1 MGKTAIYPG
10 SFDPITNGHLDLIER
25 GLKIFDE
32 IIVTIAVNPIKQ
44 PLFTIEERMELI
56 REVLSDHP
64 RVKIDHF
71 TGLLVDYV
79 RRQDTNVILRGLRAV
94 SDFDYE
100 FQLALM
106 NRRLAPEIETVFLMT
121 SLKWVFLSSSILKE
135 AVSLGGVIEDIR
147 TARGFPATA
156 REVRIEMIGLG
167 TPSESYRHG
176 QK

>member
-32 IIVTIAVNPIKQ
+32 IIVAIAVNPVKQ
-44 PLFTIEERMELI
+44 PLFSIEERVDLI
-56 REVLSDHP
+56 REVLTDHP

-79 RRQDTNVILRGLRAV
+79 RRQNTNVILRGLRAV

-135 AVSLGGVIEDIR
+135 AVSLGGVVEDIVPSIVFQR
-147 TARGFPATA
+147 L
-156 REVRIEMIGLG
+156 REKFGV
-167 TPSESYRHG
+167 
-176 QK
+176 K

>member
-25 GLKIFDE
+25 GLRIFDE
-32 IIVTIAVNPIKQ
+32 IIVAIAVNPVKQ
-44 PLFTIEERMELI
+44 PLFTIEERVELI
-56 REVLSDHP
+56 QQVLEDHP

-71 TGLLVDYV
+71 TGLLVDFV
-79 RRQDTNVILRGLRAV
+79 QKQNTNVILRGLRAV

-106 NRRLAPEIETVFLMT
+106 NRRLAPKIETVFLMT

-135 AVSLGGVIEDIR
+135 AVSLGGVVEDIVPPIVFQR
-147 TARGFPATA
+147 L
-156 REVRIEMIGLG
+156 REKFGIA
-167 TPSESYRHG
+167 
-176 QK
+176 

>member
-25 GLKIFDE
+25 GLRIFDE
-32 IIVTIAVNPIKQ
+32 IIVAIAVNPVKQ
-44 PLFTIEERMELI
+44 PLFSIEERVDLI
-56 REVLSDHP
+56 REVLNDHP

-71 TGLLVDYV
+71 TGLLVDFV
-79 RRQDTNVILRGLRAV
+79 RQQNTNVILRGLRAV

-135 AVSLGGVIEDIR
+135 AVSLGGVVEDIVPPIVFQR
-147 TARGFPATA
+147 L
-156 REVRIEMIGLG
+156 REKFGV
-167 TPSESYRHG
+167 
-176 QK
+176 K

>member
-32 IIVTIAVNPIKQ
+32 IIVAIAVNPVKK
-44 PLFTIEERMELI
+44 PLFTIEERVDLI
-56 REVLSDHP
+56 REVLEDHP
-64 RVKIDHF
+64 RVRIDHF

-100 FQLALM
+100 FQLD
-106 NRRLAPEIETVFLMT
+106 RKSTRLNSSHRT
-121 SLKWVFLSSSILKE
+121 S
-135 AVSLGGVIEDIR
+135 R
-147 TARGFPATA
+147 P
-156 REVRIEMIGLG
+156 
-167 TPSESYRHG
+167 
-176 QK
+176 

>member
-25 GLKIFDE
+25 GLRVFDE
-32 IIVTIAVNPIKQ
+32 IIVSIAVNPVKT
-44 PLFTIEERMELI
+44 PLFTIEERVELI
-56 REVLSDHP
+56 RQVLKDHP
-64 RVKIDHF
+64 RVRIDHF
-71 TGLLVDYV
+71 TGLLVDFV
-79 RRQDTNVILRGLRAV
+79 RKQNTNVILRGLRAV

-135 AVSLGGVIEDIR
+135 AVSLGGVVEDIVPPLVFQR
-147 TARGFPATA
+147 L
-156 REVRIEMIGLG
+156 REKFGI
-167 TPSESYRHG
+167 
-176 QK
+176 K

>member
-32 IIVTIAVNPIKQ
+32 IIVAIAVNPIKQ
-44 PLFTIEERMELI
+44 PLFTIEERVELI
-56 REVLSDHP
+56 RQVLNEHP
-64 RVKIDHF
+64 RVRIDHF

-79 RRQDTNVILRGLRAV
+79 RQQQTNVILRGLRAV

-135 AVSLGGVIEDIR
+135 AVSLGGVVEDIVPPVVFKR
-147 TARGFPATA
+147 L
-156 REVRIEMIGLG
+156 REKFGL
-167 TPSESYRHG
+167 
-176 QK
+176 K

>member
-25 GLKIFDE
+25 GLKIFDK
-32 IIVTIAVNPIKQ
+32 IIVAIAENPVKK
-44 PLFTIEERMELI
+44 PLFTIEERVDLI
-56 REVLSDHP
+56 REVLEDHP
-64 RVKIDHF
+64 RVRIDHF

-79 RRQDTNVILRGLRAV
+79 RRQNTNVILRGLRAV

-135 AVSLGGVIEDIR
+135 AVSLGGMVEDIVPLVVFQR
-147 TARGFPATA
+147 LRDKFG
-156 REVRIEMIGLG
+156 V
-167 TPSESYRHG
+167 
-176 QK
+176 K

>member
-1 MGKTAIYPG
+1 MGKVAVYPG
-10 SFDPITNGHLDLIER
+10 SFDPITNGHLDLIQR
-25 GLKIFDE
+25 GLKIFDT
-32 IIVTIAVNPIKQ
+32 IIVAIAVNPVKK
-44 PLFTIEERMELI
+44 PLFTIAERVEMI
-56 REVLSDHP
+56 REVLNDHP

-79 RRQDTNVILRGLRAV
+79 RSQNTNVILRGLRAV

-135 AVSLGGVIEDIR
+135 AVSLGGVIQDIVPPVVFKR
-147 TARGFPATA
+147 LRQKF
-156 REVRIEMIGLG
+156 GL
-167 TPSESYRHG
+167 E
-176 QK
+176 QD

>member
-32 IIVTIAVNPIKQ
+32 VIVAIAVNPVKQ
-44 PLFTIEERMELI
+44 PLFSIEERVDLI
-56 REVLSDHP
+56 QEVLTDHP

-79 RRQDTNVILRGLRAV
+79 RQQNTNVILRGLRAV

-135 AVSLGGVIEDIR
+135 AVSLGGVVEDIVPPVVFHR
-147 TARGFPATA
+147 L
-156 REVRIEMIGLG
+156 REKFGV
-167 TPSESYRHG
+167 
-176 QK
+176 K

>member
-1 MGKTAIYPG
+1 MGKIAIYPG

-32 IIVTIAVNPIKQ
+32 IIVAIAVNPVKQ
-44 PLFTIEERMELI
+44 PLFTIEERVELI
-56 REVLSDHP
+56 REVLNDHP

-79 RRQDTNVILRGLRAV
+79 RHQNTNVILRGLRAV

-135 AVSLGGVIEDIR
+135 AVSLGGVVEDIVPPIVFKR
-147 TARGFPATA
+147 L
-156 REVRIEMIGLG
+156 REKFGL
-167 TPSESYRHG
+167 
-176 QK
+176 K

>member
-10 SFDPITNGHLDLIER
+10 SFDPITNGHLDLIQR

-32 IIVTIAVNPIKQ
+32 IIVAIAVNPVKT
-44 PLFTIEERMELI
+44 PLFTIEERVNLI
-56 REVLSDHP
+56 RQVLNDHP

-79 RRQDTNVILRGLRAV
+79 RQQNTNVILRGLRAV

-135 AVSLGGVIEDIR
+135 AVSLGGVVEDIVPPIVFQR
-147 TARGFPATA
+147 L
-156 REVRIEMIGLG
+156 REKFGL
-167 TPSESYRHG
+167 
-176 QK
+176 K

>member
-1 MGKTAIYPG
+1 MGKIAIYPG

-32 IIVTIAVNPIKQ
+32 IIVAIAVNPVKQ
-44 PLFTIEERMELI
+44 PLFTIEERVALI
-56 REVLSDHP
+56 REVLNDHP
-64 RVKIDHF
+64 KVKIDHF

-79 RRQDTNVILRGLRAV
+79 RQQNTNVILRGLRAV

-135 AVSLGGVIEDIR
+135 AVSLGGVLEDIVPPIVFQR
-147 TARGFPATA
+147 L
-156 REVRIEMIGLG
+156 REKFGL
-167 TPSESYRHG
+167 
-176 QK
+176 K

>member
-1 MGKTAIYPG
+1 MGKIAIYPG

-32 IIVTIAVNPIKQ
+32 IIVAIAVNPVKQ
-44 PLFTIEERMELI
+44 PLFTIEERVELI
-56 REVLSDHP
+56 REVLNDHP
-64 RVKIDHF
+64 QVKIDHF

-79 RRQDTNVILRGLRAV
+79 RQQNTNVILRGLRAV

-135 AVSLGGVIEDIR
+135 AVSLGGVLEDIVPPIVFQR
-147 TARGFPATA
+147 L
-156 REVRIEMIGLG
+156 REKFGL
-167 TPSESYRHG
+167 
-176 QK
+176 K

>member
-1 MGKTAIYPG
+1 MGKIAIYPG

-32 IIVTIAVNPIKQ
+32 IIVAIAVNPVKK
-44 PLFTIEERMELI
+44 PLFTIEERVELI
-56 REVLSDHP
+56 REVLDDHP
-64 RVKIDHF
+64 RVRIDHF

-79 RRQDTNVILRGLRAV
+79 RRQNTNVIMRGLRAV

-106 NRRLAPEIETVFLMT
+106 NRRLAPEIETAFLMT

-135 AVSLGGVIEDIR
+135 AVSLGGMVEDIVPPVVFQR
-147 TARGFPATA
+147 LRDKFG
-156 REVRIEMIGLG
+156 V
-167 TPSESYRHG
+167 
-176 QK
+176 K

>member
-1 MGKTAIYPG
+1 MGKIAIYPG

-32 IIVTIAVNPIKQ
+32 IIVAIAVNPVKQ
-44 PLFTIEERMELI
+44 PLFTIEERVELI
-56 REVLSDHP
+56 REVLNDHP

-79 RRQDTNVILRGLRAV
+79 RQQNTNVILRGLRAV

-135 AVSLGGVIEDIR
+135 AVSLGGVVEDIVPPIVFQR
-147 TARGFPATA
+147 L
-156 REVRIEMIGLG
+156 REKFGL
-167 TPSESYRHG
+167 
-176 QK
+176 K